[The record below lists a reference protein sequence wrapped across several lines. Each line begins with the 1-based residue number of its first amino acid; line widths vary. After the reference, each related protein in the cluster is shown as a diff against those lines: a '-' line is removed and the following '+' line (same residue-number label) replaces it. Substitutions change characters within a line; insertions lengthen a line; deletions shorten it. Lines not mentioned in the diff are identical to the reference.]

1 MVDGFFITGT
11 GTGVGKTIVAASLVA
26 ALRMRGLEACG
37 AKPIESGCMRD
48 PASGALLPADGELLH
63 QASGGMESLDLITPL
78 RFEAPLAPLAAARE
92 EGVEV
97 RVDIA
102 LKAVKDLRGI
112 YSTVIVEGIGGLAV
126 PVAHDYMVSDMARD
140 VGLPLIVVASTTL
153 GTINHTL
160 LTTWHAKSEGLEV
173 AGVILCQHRPAEG
186 TIAERTNPAILEELL
201 EVPLLGVFPY
211 MKDKK
216 PETLARAAEDALDI
230 AGMFELGP

>member
-1 MVDGFFITGT
+1 
-11 GTGVGKTIVAASLVA
+11 
-26 ALRMRGLEACG
+26 
-37 AKPIESGCMRD
+37 
-48 PASGALLPADGELLH
+48 
-63 QASGGMESLDLITPL
+63 
-78 RFEAPLAPLAAARE
+78 
-92 EGVEV
+92 
-97 RVDIA
+97 
-102 LKAVKDLRGI
+102 VKDLRGI

-230 AGMFELGP
+230 GSLFKL